1 MWSARVWAVLVLAWP
16 VGYQVAQS
24 IESARVYNNGPEAP
38 FAVGVE
44 SKKLSRLTK
53 AAEAAG
59 LQKDDVLL
67 ALDGRPVTLPADLY
81 AYLRTVKAGTRM
93 AVTYRR
99 AGGEARQAAVALA
112 PAYDLKS
119 WQDWVLGLFADF
131 ITRWVSLALG
141 CFVVLMRPKD
151 PLAWLVLLLMISFGQ
166 LATGTAQVAEGW
178 VQPWRSLGTSYR
190 LLANLTW
197 PVWMLLFGLY
207 FPDRHS
213 KVRLLDWSKWVVGL
227 PILLFSLVV
236 AALDGREKAG
246 QAFPEWILPALGVTN
261 KFLIYFIIAAC
272 GLFFANI
279 RYKMSREPAADAR
292 RRLGLLFWGTNA
304 GITPLFLLVLYGLAT
319 KQNLGEMPPVVL
331 VPAIAALLLF
341 PVTLGYVIVVERA
354 MDVRVVVRQ
363 GLQHALAQR
372 AVRVVTA
379 LLMLVVMWVAFES
392 LSRSE
397 MRRAVRLQVIA
408 YSMLAAILVQRVAGR
423 VRAWIDR
430 KFFREQVE
438 AEKMLVALSEE
449 VRRISDAEELKQRVA
464 ERVSAAMHVERVEIG
479 EGPGEGWELAV
490 PLSPGTEY
498 LRLGAKKS
506 EEPYSKGDQR
516 LLETVAAQTA
526 LALENARLTRAVAEE
541 AARRERIHRELEIAR
556 EVQERLFPHN
566 PPGVAGLD
574 YTGVCKPAQSI
585 GGDYYDFFLSAD
597 GRLTLAVGDICG
609 KGVPAALLMA
619 GLQAS
624 LRGLCAGG
632 VEDLGELMTRLNRL
646 VFEATPKNRFA
657 TLWCGQYDP
666 GSRVLRYVSAGH
678 GDAVVLRA
686 GGGMDRTSNRGLA
699 LGLVRQ
705 AQYGYGEVSL
715 GSGDLVAV
723 CTDGVT
729 EAMSAGGEEFREQR
743 WWAVLEE
750 ARGMAASAAVGL
762 VMARVEEFAKGAEQ
776 HDDIT
781 IVAARVL

>member
-1 MWSARVWAVLVLAWP
+1 MRNARVWALLVLSWP

-24 IESARVYNNGPEAP
+24 IESARIYNGGAQAP
-38 FAVGVE
+38 FAVALE
-44 SKKLSRLTK
+44 SKKISRLTK
-53 AAEAAG
+53 EAEAAG
-59 LQKDDVLL
+59 LQKDDVLVSL
-67 ALDGRPVTLPADLY
+67 NGKPVGLPAELY
-81 AYLRTVKAGTRM
+81 AYLRTVKAGARM
-93 AVTYRR
+93 EVEYRR
-99 AGGEARQAAVALA
+99 GGAGAERAAVVLA
-112 PAYDLKS
+112 PAHDLKS

-131 ITRWVSLALG
+131 ITRWAALLLG
-141 CFVVLMRPKD
+141 CFVVLMRPRD
-151 PLAWLVLLLMISFGQ
+151 PLAWLVLMLMISFGQ
-166 LATGTAQVAEGW
+166 LATGTTQVAEGW
-178 VQPWRSLGTSYR
+178 AQPWRSLGTSYR
-190 LLANLTW
+190 LMANLSW

-207 FPDRHS
+207 FPNRHS
-213 KVRLLDWSKWVVGL
+213 KVRLLEWSKWAVAL
-227 PILLFSLVV
+227 PIFLFALLV
-236 AALDGREKAG
+236 AVLEAREQAGR
-246 QAFPEWILPALGVTN
+246 AFPDWIMPALRVTN
-261 KFLIYFIIAAC
+261 RFLIYFIILAC

-279 RYKMSREPAADAR
+279 RYKMSMEPAADAR
-292 RRLGLLFWGTNA
+292 RRLKLLFWGTNA
-304 GITPLFLLVLYGLAT
+304 GITPLFLLVLYGLAA
-319 KQNLGEMPPVVL
+319 KKELSSMPAVLL
-331 VPAIAALLLF
+331 VPAITALLLF

-354 MDVRVVVRQ
+354 MDVRVVIRQ

-379 LLMLVVMWVAFES
+379 MLMLVVMWVALES
-392 LSRSE
+392 LGRSE
-397 MRRAVRLQVIA
+397 MRTAMKLQVIA
-408 YSMLAAILVQRVAGR
+408 FSMLAAVLLQRGAGR
-423 VRAWIDR
+423 VRTWIDR

-438 AEKMLVALSEE
+438 TEKVLLALSEE
-449 VRRISDAEELKQRVA
+449 VRTIADAEELKQRVA
-464 ERVSAAMHVERVEIG
+464 ERVSGALHVERVEIG

-490 PLSPGTEY
+490 AMPPGTEY
-498 LRLGAKKS
+498 LRLGMKKS
-506 EEPYSKGDQR
+506 EEPYSKADQR
-516 LLETVAAQTA
+516 LLATVAGQTA

-556 EVQERLFPHN
+556 EVQERLFPHH

-585 GGDYYDFFLSAD
+585 GGDYYDFFLGAN

-646 VFEATPKNRFA
+646 VFEATPRNRFA

-666 GSRVLRYVSAGH
+666 GTRVLRYVSAGH

-686 GGGMDRTSNRGLA
+686 GGGVERTSNRGLA

-705 AQYGYGEVSL
+705 AQYGYGEAQL
-715 GSGDLVAV
+715 ESGDLVAV

-729 EAMSAGGEEFREQR
+729 EAIAAGGEEFGEEGWMSVLEAARGR
-743 WWAVLEE
+743 AAAAVVGAVL
-750 ARGMAASAAVGL
+750 AG
-762 VMARVEEFAKGAEQ
+762 VEEFARGAEQ

-781 IVAARVL
+781 VVAARVL